1 MPISLGFQ
9 REVEIDET
17 KIRETSERERAD
29 GNRSIYIYAS
39 ACASASVIPVCTGDN
54 SRSSFLAHLGSLLLG
69 YANKHLYT
77 PPPPIKSDK
86 PYGLTLCIRLT
97 HVIPKK
103 KPLLLGSKQ
112 VMSQCRVGDC
122 RVVILTSLI
131 SCTRRVVS
139 WFRVEWLHHTGRV

>member
-17 KIRETSERERAD
+17 KIRETSERERAN

-39 ACASASVIPVCTGDN
+39 ACASAPVIPVCTGDN

-103 KPLLLGSKQ
+103 
-112 VMSQCRVGDC
+112 
-122 RVVILTSLI
+122 TSP
-131 SCTRRVVS
+131 
-139 WFRVEWLHHTGRV
+139 TGIQTSHVPVQGRGL